1 MPSFQN
7 SEGHTETVK
16 ALLPFLTKEQFKQKN
31 TKEHDLVSITVG
43 MGHVETLK
51 VLVPK
56 LTELGITITP
66 EELLGYTSEETE
78 TEIADLLAQLVEE
91 S

>member
-1 MPSFQN
+1 
-7 SEGHTETVK
+7 
-16 ALLPFLTKEQFKQKN
+16 
-31 TKEHDLVSITVG
+31 